1 MDLWVEAGNLAIMRR
16 SMVEHSRRDAA
27 QKAMSTVPMVIQFTL
42 ATGGWG
48 GWGAVR
54 RITLQQL
61 LRRLLELRLTSV
73 ES

>member
-48 GWGAVR
+48 GVVR

-61 LRRLLELRLTSV
+61 LRRLLELHLTSV